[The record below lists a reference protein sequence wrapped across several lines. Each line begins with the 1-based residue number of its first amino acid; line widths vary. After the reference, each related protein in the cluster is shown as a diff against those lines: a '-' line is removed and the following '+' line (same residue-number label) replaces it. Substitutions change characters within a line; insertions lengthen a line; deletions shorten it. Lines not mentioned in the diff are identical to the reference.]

1 MKRVRQVF
9 AVLLIL
15 AYVPIIGVVLCMWST
30 GFLGELFRG
39 TSGVQEHKR
48 PIRTQETM
56 LWH

>member
-1 MKRVRQVF
+1 MKRVRQMF

-39 TSGVQEHKR
+39 TSGTCSR
-48 PIRTQETM
+48 
-56 LWH
+56 